1 LDFGNLLFEGGKGYT
16 PMKSYCRS
24 KLMNLLFT
32 YELQR
37 KFESAGIDSIA
48 VAAHPGVSST
58 NLFQYMEVKLFYK
71 VFSPLMLPFIQEQE
85 MGALPEIRAAVDPNV
100 KGGEYYGPSGFFEM
114 KGNPELVQSSK
125 ASYNLDDAKKLWE
138 VSEKLTGIKF

>member
-1 LDFGNLLFEGGKGYT
+1 
-16 PMKSYCRS
+16 
-24 KLMNLLFT
+24 
-32 YELQR
+32 
-37 KFESAGIDSIA
+37 
-48 VAAHPGVSST
+48 
-58 NLFQYMEVKLFYK
+58 MEVKLFYK